1 MKYRKLTALLLAAA
15 AAITPVSA
23 AAAQIPLSASAAD
36 GSAGAELPDWIP
48 NDYYSAVEFYNSF
61 GGSLIGDG
69 LVCLV
74 FAEEFETVPEGE
86 PQGILR
92 YALSATKG
100 IAQCLRDEI
109 YRVDGSS
116 LGLRV
121 AVYQPQRQGTLS
133 VTHTDTWLN
142 AREEGEPGTRTYSFW
157 IEETDP
163 TYHTLSVKE
172 IGLSSWLPDCYAE
185 YDRYVK
191 EHGQVSVHENY
202 VVFCM
207 SAGIGTAY
215 EWREKATDYK
225 KNFEYRTTR
234 SCNTVSGTPVAGGTS
249 YTVVVYQAVED
260 GHAAI
265 EWEYGSFLT
274 DGKVSK
280 TLTADCMVTDGTQ
293 NILLPHMMRIEFRD
307 ANYDARANIP
317 SMLNPVTLAPSA
329 MMVSIGEGQDIYTA
343 LDIAPVTADCNPFI
357 WNCVGL
363 DGCKVDIDVSETALP
378 KDFHLA
384 DGDYKQVTEYPNGAH
399 NVEFYVRYGEPVEGD
414 LNGDGVFGIADAVL
428 LSQWLLGL
436 SDAWLSDWR
445 AADFAKDGKLNAA
458 DLTLMKRALL
468 RKNQTEEPLIAIDRE
483 NTWIDYQQTDLYTS
497 AMLSDIPEAIDLI
510 ETIKTKTYA
519 LSYTD
524 TISWEYRI
532 MDFGAETLYLP
543 LKDQAGNDRSLQ
555 LSESITFGSG
565 NSVLDDPD
573 VLALVRLLSEKVI
586 FGVQGGFDF
595 DEAAAR
601 SVPVAIT
608 LQQNGGFAGVRN
620 LWRIFRKDGVCT
632 VSYTDQKH
640 ADVQQKVAVIGENEF
655 HDFMAQDFTP
665 YYNQFDPASLYS
677 DAFYYYTV
685 FTYED
690 GFTRATRSN
699 TTDIQYALMDLID
712 GTPLNN

>member
-1 MKYRKLTALLLAAA
+1 MKHRKLTALLLAAA
-15 AAITPVSA
+15 AAITPLTA
-23 AAAQIPLSASAAD
+23 AAAQIPLPALAAD
-36 GSAGAELPDWIP
+36 AGAVAELPEFIP
-48 NDYYSAVEFYNSF
+48 NDYYSAVEFRNNY
-61 GGSLIGDG
+61 GASLVSSG
-69 LVCLV
+69 LICLV
-74 FAEEFETVPEGE
+74 FTEEVDEIPEGE
-86 PQGILR
+86 PQGVLR
-92 YALSATKG
+92 YYLAATKG
-100 IAQCLRDEI
+100 VADCLKDEI
-109 YRVDGSS
+109 YSVDGSS
-116 LGLRV
+116 LGLGLRV
-121 AVYQPQRQGTLS
+121 VVYQPKKQGTLS

-142 AREEGEPGTRTYSFW
+142 AREEGEPGTETHSFL

-163 TYHTLSVKE
+163 TYHTLSVTE
-172 IGLSSWLPDCYAE
+172 IGFSGWLPDCYAE

-343 LDIAPVTADCNPFI
+343 LDLAPVTADCNPYI

-363 DGCKVDIDVSETALP
+363 EGCKVDIDVSETALP
-378 KDFHLA
+378 KDFHLVE
-384 DGDYKQVTEYPNGAH
+384 GDYKQVTEYPNGAH
-399 NVEFYVRYGEPVEGD
+399 NVEFLVTYGEPVEGD
-414 LNGDGVFGIADAVL
+414 LNGDGEFGIADAVL

-436 SDAWLSDWR
+436 SDAKLVNWR
-445 AADFAKDGKLNAA
+445 AADFTKDGRLNAA

-497 AMLSDIPEAIDLI
+497 AMLSDIPEAIELI
-510 ETIKTKTYA
+510 EKIKAKRDV
-519 LSYTD
+519 LEHTD

-532 MDFGAETLYLP
+532 MDFGTETLYLP
-543 LKDQAGNDRSLQ
+543 LKDQAGNDSSLQ
-555 LSESITFGSG
+555 LSTFGSG

-573 VLALVRLLSEKVI
+573 VLALVRLLSEKGI

-608 LQQNGGFAGVRN
+608 LQQTGGFAGVRN

-665 YYNQFDPASLYS
+665 YYNQLDPASHYV